1 MTERLHP
8 NARLHLA
15 DRLSEQVEKASG
27 EDLLTEA
34 AQDFGDRR
42 ALAKEFDRAL
52 ARAVAQERNRRFGD
66 RLAEL
71 ALHLLTPSWSHLMG
85 AVALAVVVIA
95 GALYLMERSRLGPDH
110 PEVAIARQSL
120 EKLLAERAQER
131 ESTAERQAAAQRQA
145 TEAAERLR
153 VASVDGKETCNRSLD
168 LDLAIKACSDLIGQ
182 ASSDASAYRQR
193 GQAYS
198 GIGDYDRAIVDLD
211 QAIRLVPTGAL
222 SYAVRGAA
230 YWQKGDLDGAIADAN
245 EAIRLAS
252 RDAAGRA
259 ALAVGYRVRGFA
271 FAGRGDA
278 DRAIADFNE
287 ALRLAPEDLDYS
299 GRGFVYYRQGSYER
313 AIADFND
320 AIRLQ
325 PGSITAYAWRGEV
338 YEATGDR
345 AKSAEDYNKA
355 LSLFAR
361 TKWER
366 DRQAEARARLEA
378 LTGAQV
384 STPVNVQMLAVL
396 AGQAGPLE
404 SCAFSPDGRRIVTA
418 ARHTLRIWDVHS
430 GFVIHEFKGANQR
443 LAWVGFGP
451 DNQVVATY
459 ADRSILTWGAAGEI
473 TAASLA
479 PRRSVGRSLVLGP
492 NDREVV
498 ARDDNTVRLFERGRE
513 IAALHGHQGPVTTAV
528 ANADG
533 TRILTASDDRTTRI
547 WDTRTGQQLSILRG
561 GDTSVASA
569 AFSPD
574 ASRVV
579 TTDRRD
585 ANVYVWDAASGAQT
599 AVLRGHSA
607 PVVHAAFSPD
617 GRRLITASDDGTAR
631 LWDAERAGAI
641 AVLEGHAGPVTSAAF
656 SPDGRLVATTSQDG
670 TARLWRV
677 SPNGR

>member
-27 EDLLTEA
+27 EDLLAEA

-131 ESTAERQAAAQRQA
+131 ESTAERQAA
-145 TEAAERLR
+145 ER
-153 VASVDGKETCNRSLD
+153 
-168 LDLAIKACSDLIGQ
+168 
-182 ASSDASAYRQR
+182 
-193 GQAYS
+193 
-198 GIGDYDRAIVDLD
+198 
-211 QAIRLVPTGAL
+211 
-222 SYAVRGAA
+222 
-230 YWQKGDLDGAIADAN
+230 
-245 EAIRLAS
+245 
-252 RDAAGRA
+252 
-259 ALAVGYRVRGFA
+259 
-271 FAGRGDA
+271 
-278 DRAIADFNE
+278 
-287 ALRLAPEDLDYS
+287 
-299 GRGFVYYRQGSYER
+299 
-313 AIADFND
+313 
-320 AIRLQ
+320 
-325 PGSITAYAWRGEV
+325 
-338 YEATGDR
+338 
-345 AKSAEDYNKA
+345 
-355 LSLFAR
+355 
-361 TKWER
+361 
-366 DRQAEARARLEA
+366 
-378 LTGAQV
+378 QV

-396 AGQAGPLE
+396 ADHAGPVE

-418 ARHTLRIWDVHS
+418 ARHTLRVWDVHS

-677 SPNGR
+677 PPNGR